1 MGYLF
6 GQATG
11 TTSGGGGTPA
21 LPFRSV
27 QFNNAGAF
35 GGSANLEW
43 DNVAQTLTITGSAP
57 ALTQLNLVGN
67 AAGASGLT
75 LTDTAGG
82 QVWDVLA
89 SSAFLIYTSVAGVP
103 TDLGL
108 QITQNGAGMVTAS
121 QLVASGKTIGIT
133 AAGAVDLNS
142 SNGATGQTIV
152 SAGAGAATWGNPAAV
167 LGARVAYAS
176 PAGGAVAAAPAGFS
190 ALTGR
195 LIVTLA
201 AGNATWASLTAGSDG
216 QIVVIVNAD
225 AANTLI
231 LPAAVFLGL
240 ADLNIPPGNRAIIYY
255 DSIDASWEQT

>member
-1 MGYLF
+1 MGYIF
-6 GQATG
+6 GQLTG

-21 LPFRSV
+21 LPLNSV

-43 DNVAQTLTITGSAP
+43 DNVAQTLTITGSAA
-57 ALTQLNLVGN
+57 ALTQLNLIGN
-67 AAGASGLT
+67 GAGSSGLT

-82 QVWDVLA
+82 QAWDVLA
-89 SSAFLIYTSVAGVP
+89 SSAFLIYTSVAGTP
-103 TDLGL
+103 TDLGF
-108 QITQNGAGMVTAS
+108 QISQNGAGLVTAS
-121 QLVASGKTIGIT
+121 QLVAQGKTLGVT
-133 AAGAVDLNS
+133 GAGAIDLNS
-142 SNGATGQTIV
+142 SNGTTGQTIV
-152 SAGAGAATWGNPAAV
+152 SAGAGAATWGSPAAV
-167 LGARVAYAS
+167 LGARLAYAS
-176 PAGGAVAAAPAGFS
+176 PAGGAVAANPVGFS

-216 QIVVIVNAD
+216 QLVLIVNAD

-240 ADLNIPPGNRAIIYY
+240 GDLNIPPGNRALIYY
-255 DSIDASWEQT
+255 DSTDASWEQT